1 MSAFDSKSDMEKLSH
16 INYLPYKEQAI
27 WFLNSFWSQG
37 PKFGE
42 DAAAREDVWT
52 FHKTSVQLDKSKG
65 EAGNELNE
73 FDAHR
78 LIEKCDSALTVQK
91 MRQVLKEIDVDFNK
105 MVSLSEFM
113 IYKFGVD
120 WHLLVNAPQG
130 CDMGA
135 INEAQAGLD
144 NANKMLQ
151 VAISAAEKAKDDHA
165 ASKLAEEKS
174 KEEEVNS
181 ARAAEDSKKAE
192 IVLAEAKEQAEG
204 ALKELQEQEDAFKKK
219 LDDLEA
225 TGNDDSLGVVKRNK
239 AKAELAMAKAEDPMP
254 LRMAKIHQEAA
265 VRKVT
270 KATVKAGAATAAAET
285 AAKLAIEAR
294 IASEKAAVE
303 ASAAAKAAE
312 AAIPDAEKAFAD
324 AEAILEEVKAK
335 NSGSGE
341 GNLWYIDRELE
352 EAKRYLPKSK
362 FAAAQAAAAAAKQQA
377 ASPMK

>member
-1 MSAFDSKSDMEKLSH
+1 MSAFDAKSDMEKLSH
-16 INYLPYKEQAI
+16 INALPYKEQAI
-27 WFLNSFWSQG
+27 WFLNAFWSQG

-52 FHKTSVQLDKSKG
+52 FHKTSVKLDKANG

-91 MRQVLKEIDVDFNK
+91 MREVLKEIDVDFNK

-113 IYKFGVD
+113 IYKFGID
-120 WHLLVNAPQG
+120 WTLLVNAPQG

-144 NANKMLQ
+144 NANKMMQ
-151 VAISAAEKAKDDHA
+151 VAIAAAEKAKDDHV
-165 ASKLAEEKS
+165 ASKLAEERS

-181 ARAAEDSKKAE
+181 AKAAEESKKME

-204 ALKELQEQEDAFKKK
+204 ALKELQEQEAAFKKK

-225 TGNDDSLGVVKRNK
+225 TSTDDSLGIVKRNK

-285 AAKLAIEAR
+285 AAKHAVEAR
-294 IASEKAAVE
+294 INSEKAAVE

-312 AAIPDAEKAFAD
+312 AAIPDAE
-324 AEAILEEVKAK
+324 AILEEVKQK